1 MEKSVYRAN
10 YITKKC
16 GRGKEKKRGEERM
29 KGQNKTLRDDP
40 DPFLPIA
47 AA

>member
-16 GRGKEKKRGEERM
+16 GNHLTSWGVRQERIAEASPDAFKE
-29 KGQNKTLRDDP
+29 L
-40 DPFLPIA
+40 
-47 AA
+47 

>member
-16 GRGKEKKRGEERM
+16 GNHLTSWGVRQERKAEASPNAFKE
-29 KGQNKTLRDDP
+29 L
-40 DPFLPIA
+40 
-47 AA
+47 

>member
-1 MEKSVYRAN
+1 MGHEEKFRLTF
-10 YITKKC
+10 IKR